1 MITRRTPARG
11 MATATAVVTL
21 LAGCQFS
28 APGPGTSTPPGFVLP
43 TITHTVD
50 GGSSPDRTRHV
61 TSDAVPDGM
70 VPAPGGSGYQR
81 YFNQS
86 LTWGQCADENAAQ
99 AGMECAAFLAP
110 LDWADP
116 DGQWAITVAMSR
128 FPHTTGEGRIL
139 FVNPGGPG
147 GSAQDYAQ
155 RFPREGLEAFDI
167 VGLDPRG
174 SGESTPVV
182 CGDGPQTDAF
192 LLSDATPDDEA
203 ERSVFQDAQAGFNR
217 LCREHSGALLDHI
230 SSVQAV
236 HDHDLARRLMGRE
249 KFSFHGVSY
258 GTYLG
263 SLMAEL
269 YPGRLEA
276 AVLDSAVMLDPEDE
290 TIQAEGF
297 DLALWAFADWCS
309 QQDNCSLGSSPG
321 QVVDAIVGY
330 VDSLDASPVP
340 AGEGRMLT
348 QSLAV
353 SGILVFLYFNS
364 EAYPQLANV
373 LLAAVNG
380 HPDFLLQAAD
390 LMNDRDADGSY
401 DTLMYAFPAIRCADE
416 ADDGITA
423 AWQEWEKNQTRA
435 PVFGR
440 LSGVDLV
447 CPLWTAVPDPVPDF
461 SAKEAPPLLVVQN
474 TGDSATPFHNAEVMA
489 AKLETAT
496 LVVRESAGHGAFG
509 DGSSCIDQ
517 IVVDYL
523 VNGDVPAEGTRCTD
537 G

>member
-1 MITRRTPARG
+1 
-11 MATATAVVTL
+11 
-21 LAGCQFS
+21 
-28 APGPGTSTPPGFVLP
+28 
-43 TITHTVD
+43 
-50 GGSSPDRTRHV
+50 
-61 TSDAVPDGM
+61 
-70 VPAPGGSGYQR
+70 
-81 YFNQS
+81 
-86 LTWGQCADENAAQ
+86 
-99 AGMECAAFLAP
+99 
-110 LDWADP
+110 
-116 DGQWAITVAMSR
+116 
-128 FPHTTGEGRIL
+128 
-139 FVNPGGPG
+139 
-147 GSAQDYAQ
+147 
-155 RFPREGLEAFDI
+155 
-167 VGLDPRG
+167 
-174 SGESTPVV
+174 
-182 CGDGPQTDAF
+182 
-192 LLSDATPDDEA
+192 
-203 ERSVFQDAQAGFNR
+203 
-217 LCREHSGALLDHI
+217 
-230 SSVQAV
+230 
-236 HDHDLARRLMGRE
+236 
-249 KFSFHGVSY
+249 
-258 GTYLG
+258 
-263 SLMAEL
+263 
-269 YPGRLEA
+269 
-276 AVLDSAVMLDPEDE
+276 
-290 TIQAEGF
+290 
-297 DLALWAFADWCS
+297 
-309 QQDNCSLGSSPG
+309 
-321 QVVDAIVGY
+321 
-330 VDSLDASPVP
+330 
-340 AGEGRMLT
+340 MLT

-416 ADDGITA
+416 ADEGITA